1 MSRAVERLGGIVI
14 PLRSVPTAPLRF
26 ISAFTDI
33 GQGAGLA
40 TTSGARPFLAVIAT
54 GVLANQDVGVDFTGT
69 DWAWM
74 ESWIFIGVLAA
85 LFIAFWIM
93 DREGKSERIR
103 PGGRAMEASSQ
114 YQFFCALAGAL
125 LFAGSLADGG
135 ETSWPG
141 LLVGAV
147 IGFIGYLG
155 LGRLFMRANQRV
167 FAAGDPG
174 VVLGIG
180 RDLLTIALTV
190 LVVLAD
196 VVGYVVLAA
205 ALVLIFAARRR
216 EGEKYEGLRVLR

>member
-103 PGGRAMEASSQ
+103 PGGR
-114 YQFFCALAGAL
+114 
-125 LFAGSLADGG
+125 
-135 ETSWPG
+135 
-141 LLVGAV
+141 
-147 IGFIGYLG
+147 
-155 LGRLFMRANQRV
+155 
-167 FAAGDPG
+167 
-174 VVLGIG
+174 
-180 RDLLTIALTV
+180 
-190 LVVLAD
+190 
-196 VVGYVVLAA
+196 
-205 ALVLIFAARRR
+205 
-216 EGEKYEGLRVLR
+216 